1 MQKKIKLISVVSSIL
16 LIMTVLAA
24 CSPSTP
30 AKPAEQGTPA
40 QKGTSEEKK
49 DEKVTLTLL
58 VSNSYDLSAVNAIIA
73 AAEEKLNIA
82 TEVEIRPGGA
92 EGENIIRARLAAG
105 ESSDMH
111 LFNSGSL
118 LGTLNPVKNFYPLN
132 DHPELT
138 DKFTD
143 AYKQTVIVDGKIFGV
158 PSSSSFAGAW
168 LYNKAVYKELGLSVP
183 KTWDELLENCRKI
196 KDAGKTAVIASF
208 ASDWTSQLILLSDY
222 YNVQAKDPNFAANF
236 NSNKD
241 KYATNEHAI
250 KAFYK
255 MRDIY
260 DGGFMNPD
268 YNATTLEVALKM
280 LVDGEGVHYPMLT
293 SQLWNIASNFGE
305 EAANNI
311 GVFAQPGDD
320 PDNVGL
326 TVWMPDSFYFYKESP
341 NLEYALKWAEF
352 YISDEGLKIHASNQ
366 KPTGP
371 YIIKGATLPTDAY
384 EGIKE
389 MLPYFESGRTAPALE
404 FITSVKGP
412 NSPQICIQCMG
423 GLEDPKVCAEI
434 YDKDVEK
441 QAKQLGLEG
450 W

>member
-58 VSNSYDLSAVNAIIA
+58 VSNSYDRSAVDAIIA

-158 PSSSSFAGAW
+158 PSSSSFAGA
-168 LYNKAVYKELGLSVP
+168 
-183 KTWDELLENCRKI
+183 
-196 KDAGKTAVIASF
+196 
-208 ASDWTSQLILLSDY
+208 
-222 YNVQAKDPNFAANF
+222 
-236 NSNKD
+236 
-241 KYATNEHAI
+241 
-250 KAFYK
+250 
-255 MRDIY
+255 
-260 DGGFMNPD
+260 
-268 YNATTLEVALKM
+268 
-280 LVDGEGVHYPMLT
+280 
-293 SQLWNIASNFGE
+293 
-305 EAANNI
+305 
-311 GVFAQPGDD
+311 
-320 PDNVGL
+320 
-326 TVWMPDSFYFYKESP
+326 
-341 NLEYALKWAEF
+341 
-352 YISDEGLKIHASNQ
+352 
-366 KPTGP
+366 
-371 YIIKGATLPTDAY
+371 
-384 EGIKE
+384 
-389 MLPYFESGRTAPALE
+389 
-404 FITSVKGP
+404 
-412 NSPQICIQCMG
+412 
-423 GLEDPKVCAEI
+423 
-434 YDKDVEK
+434 
-441 QAKQLGLEG
+441 
-450 W
+450 

>member
-1 MQKKIKLISVVSSIL
+1 
-16 LIMTVLAA
+16 
-24 CSPSTP
+24 
-30 AKPAEQGTPA
+30 
-40 QKGTSEEKK
+40 
-49 DEKVTLTLL
+49 
-58 VSNSYDLSAVNAIIA
+58 
-73 AAEEKLNIA
+73 
-82 TEVEIRPGGA
+82 
-92 EGENIIRARLAAG
+92 
-105 ESSDMH
+105 
-111 LFNSGSL
+111 
-118 LGTLNPVKNFYPLN
+118 
-132 DHPELT
+132 
-138 DKFTD
+138 
-143 AYKQTVIVDGKIFGV
+143 
-158 PSSSSFAGAW
+158 
-168 LYNKAVYKELGLSVP
+168 
-183 KTWDELLENCRKI
+183 
-196 KDAGKTAVIASF
+196 
-208 ASDWTSQLILLSDY
+208 
-222 YNVQAKDPNFAANF
+222 
-236 NSNKD
+236 
-241 KYATNEHAI
+241 
-250 KAFYK
+250 
-255 MRDIY
+255 
-260 DGGFMNPD
+260 MNPD

-412 NSPQICIQCMG
+412 NSPQSIQCMEAWKI
-423 GLEDPKVCAEI
+423 LKVCRT
-434 YDKDVEK
+434 YDKDVETSETTW
-441 QAKQLGLEG
+441 A
-450 W
+450 